1 MLKALLQLLL
11 NTRATKTEAAHF
23 AQPAWG
29 ASPIVMTGT
38 DVNDDWGS
46 IYQGVMPNDGV
57 LVVSFTGTNESS
69 YAAGPGAQSLVPWA
83 NGGGKFSMAV
93 TKGSYV
99 SLGGNHVKDVE
110 LRLYPLAASI

>member
-1 MLKALLQLLL
+1 MLKSLLQLLL
-11 NTRATKTEAAHF
+11 NTRTTKTEAAHF

-83 NGGGKFSMAV
+83 NGGGKFSMPV

-99 SLGGNHVKDVE
+99 AVSYTHLT
-110 LRLYPLAASI
+110 LPTIRLV

>member
-1 MLKALLQLLL
+1 MQL
-11 NTRATKTEAAHF
+11 RAEAAHF
-23 AQPAWG
+23 AQPAWE

-38 DVNDDWGS
+38 DVNGDWGS

-57 LVVSFTGTNESS
+57 LVVSFIGTNESS
-69 YAAGPGAQSLVPWA
+69 YAAGTGAQSTVPWA
-83 NGGGKFSMAV
+83 NGGGKFSMPV

-110 LRLYPLAASI
+110 LRLYPLAAST